1 MQELEP
7 NARPE
12 EQVPEGLNS
21 QPAAEEAEEDIG
33 TEEAYLK
40 KLRKGLF
47 RELKRKE
54 KTENAANWNP
64 RRAAV
69 FALVGLVVAVLLLTI
84 GLGRTLFLTVFVLLG
99 VFLGGVPRK
108 GEFFKDLIN
117 RLFPPRN

>member
-7 NARPE
+7 KVQPE
-12 EQVPEGLNS
+12 EQMPEELNS
-21 QPAAEEAEEDIG
+21 QSAAAETEEDAG
-33 TEEAYLK
+33 AEEAYLK

-47 RELKRKE
+47 RELKQKE
-54 KTENAANWNP
+54 RTESGANWNP
-64 RRAAV
+64 QRAAV
-69 FALVGLVVAVLLLTI
+69 FAAAGLVIAVLLLTI
-84 GLGRTLFLTVFVLLG
+84 GLWRTLFLAAFVLLG